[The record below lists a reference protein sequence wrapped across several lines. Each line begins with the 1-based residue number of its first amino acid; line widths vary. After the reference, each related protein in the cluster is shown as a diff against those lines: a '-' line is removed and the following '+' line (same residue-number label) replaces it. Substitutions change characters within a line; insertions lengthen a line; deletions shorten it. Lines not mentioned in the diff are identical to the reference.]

1 MKDAADK
8 TDRARADATV
18 HGLVRVSVTVRIEDA
33 MTRCCESE
41 ARVERVCPWD
51 NDNSGM
57 LLSELAHKAM
67 SMTGH
72 LGNEVAAY
80 CMAAYVGGN
89 YRNELMEAARNA
101 ELLT

>member
-1 MKDAADK
+1 MTTANTTKPRRDSDA
-8 TDRARADATV
+8 V

-33 MTRCCESE
+33 VTMCCKSES
-41 ARVERVCPWD
+41 RVERVCPWD
-51 NDNSGM
+51 KDNSGM

-67 SMTGH
+67 SMTGQ

-80 CMAAYVGGN
+80 CMADYVGKN
-89 YRNELMEAARNA
+89 HRQELVEAARNA